1 MDEYIRE
8 KGERQRAQNSNW
20 YVEEQESG
28 SEHSRW
34 ESWRE
39 LHIFDHGKATFKAV
53 K

>member
-28 SEHSRW
+28 SEHSRR